1 MLTCL
6 KSERKW
12 WIVII
17 KNKTITVAKSA
28 PAKATLQSKMLFV
41 HSSVCLSAKTLNSFK
56 SSSFII
62 HPSSFIIHPSSSFI
76 ILHSSYIILHSFLLH
91 FATFKLF
98 SLFRKHCS
106 TNKSTIPH
114 RTNMY
119 TNANYYALKVENKI
133 IIQVSLKQNH
143 KKSSGR
149 EKTYHQIQCRGPLV

>member
-1 MLTCL
+1 MDKAF
-6 KSERKW
+6 KS
-12 WIVII
+12 I
-17 KNKTITVAKSA
+17 KFWFWPSYLLLFSRESDSTITNVCS
-28 PAKATLQSKMLFV
+28 FV
-41 HSSVCLSAKTLNSFK
+41 RSFVRPSVCKTPQQLE
-56 SSSFII
+56 II
-62 HPSSFIIHPSSSFI
+62 ILHPSSFFIHPSSSFI